1 MSDKDFEEF
10 IEEVEGYNNR
20 DLLESL
26 KFLEQTELVSDS
38 LVDDMRICSHREDRL
53 RTDRY
58 PQEAVNHIHSMFEN
72 RQVHE
77 QNVGISRSFYQD
89 VGEIEDGI
97 LLDHNALIAPADK
110 TVYNI
115 DTGLDPKTAGFF
127 VEHGF
132 NADEGDCNLDDIR
145 YSYSEEYSWDI
156 ITDIISLADQQDLQ
170 VAYPDNL
177 FEVME
182 KEDYSDTL
190 IEEYSEWLPRVATPI
205 PLADYDSYR
214 MEDAKI
220 AEAAVD
226 RNLTVVTGDSD
237 FPKQRDTLEQIA
249 YSYQSPDQT
258 FWNLKGM

>member
-1 MSDKDFEEF
+1 MSDKDFKEF
-10 IEEVEGYNNR
+10 VEEVEGYNSK

-38 LVDDMRICSHREDRL
+38 LVDDMRIRSNREDRL

-77 QNVGISRSFYQD
+77 QNVGISKSFYED
-89 VGEIEDGI
+89 IDEIKDGI
-97 LLDHNALIAPADK
+97 LLDHNVLINPAEN
-110 TVYNI
+110 TGYNI
-115 DTGLDPKTAGFF
+115 DTGLDPKEAGFF
-127 VEHGF
+127 VKNGF
-132 NADEGDCNLDDIR
+132 NADEGDCNLEDVK

-182 KEDYSDTL
+182 KEEYSDTL
-190 IEEYSEWLPRVATPI
+190 IEEYSEWLPRIATPI
-205 PLADYDSYR
+205 PPADYDSYGV
-214 MEDAKI
+214 EDAKI

-237 FPKQRDTLEQIA
+237 FPKQKGRLEEVN

-258 FWNLKGM
+258 YWNLK

>member
-1 MSDKDFEEF
+1 
-10 IEEVEGYNNR
+10 
-20 DLLESL
+20 
-26 KFLEQTELVSDS
+26 
-38 LVDDMRICSHREDRL
+38 
-53 RTDRY
+53 
-58 PQEAVNHIHSMFEN
+58 MFEN

-77 QNVGISRSFYQD
+77 QNVGISKSFYQNVD
-89 VGEIEDGI
+89 EIEDGI
-97 LLDHNALIAPADK
+97 LLDHSALIAPADK

-115 DTGLDPKTAGFF
+115 DTGLDPKAAGFF

-132 NADEGDCNLDDIR
+132 NADEEDCNLDDIR

-182 KEDYSDTL
+182 KGDYSDTL
-190 IEEYSEWLPRVATPI
+190 IEEYSEWLPRIATPI

-237 FPKQRDTLEQIA
+237 FPKQKGRLEEIN
-249 YSYQSPDQT
+249 YSHQSPDQT
-258 FWNLKGM
+258 YWNLKGM